1 MMMINSIVYYNNE
14 KFQITMH
21 KYLNN
26 ISQAISLVKKPLLI
40 LLMILSFTTV
50 VNAQSSSNKNTN
62 KKPNI
67 LFCIADDASRAHMRA
82 YGLTDWV
89 NTPGFDQVAKE
100 GLLFMNAYTPNA
112 KCSPSRACILT
123 GRNPWQLEAAGN
135 HNSIFP
141 AKFTTLIEALSK
153 NGRKA
158 TKTRLL
164 PL

>member
-1 MMMINSIVYYNNE
+1 
-14 KFQITMH
+14 MH
-21 KYLNN
+21 KYSGTVNQHK
-26 ISQAISLVKKPLLI
+26 SQAKKYLLI
-40 LLMILSFTTV
+40 SLMILCFISR
-50 VNAQSSSNKNTN
+50 VNAQKSSTKNTN

-89 NTPGFDQVAKE
+89 NTPGFNRVAKE

-141 AKFTTLIEALSK
+141 AKFTTVMEALSK
-153 NGRKA
+153 NGYDVGFTGKGGDQVNQG
-158 TKTRLL
+158 K
-164 PL
+164 